1 MQKKTTMTKKDNYA
15 IINVHNQDNH
25 TLSLLCSIII
35 LSGSTIQYPDNFL
48 FLHVCSANEK
58 YLLTTH
64 LNPRLV

>member
-1 MQKKTTMTKKDNYA
+1 MQKEDNYA
-15 IINVHNQDNH
+15 IIDVHNQDNY
-25 TLSLLCSIII
+25 TLFLLCSIII

-48 FLHVCSANEK
+48 LLPVCSANEK